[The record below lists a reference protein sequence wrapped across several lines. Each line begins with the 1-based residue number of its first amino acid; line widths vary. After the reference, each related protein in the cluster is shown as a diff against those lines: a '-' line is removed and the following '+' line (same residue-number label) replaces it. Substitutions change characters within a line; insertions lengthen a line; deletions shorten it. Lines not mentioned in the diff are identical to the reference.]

1 MCSCHHSALALAY
14 YSILQ
19 YITVYYSI
27 PLQYITVHHSIS
39 QYITVYHS
47 ILHLLKLHLVRL
59 SVHAWFLEVF
69 QCCFRI
75 TLGVGDSSRGR
86 SHSSEGG
93 EGQMDTLVRLPPI
106 HICTCTNLT
115 SSIHLHTFT
124 LSHSHTIT
132 HTFHSSSSLLI
143 CEADIWRALACSLS
157 EGIFTNQLR
166 KQRSWISGC
175 HCEGFLGRGR
185 EGGKEGGD
193 ERVEG
198 EK

>member
-1 MCSCHHSALALAY
+1 MLLQDHS
-14 YSILQ
+14 
-19 YITVYYSI
+19 
-27 PLQYITVHHSIS
+27 
-39 QYITVYHS
+39 
-47 ILHLLKLHLVRL
+47 VR
-59 SVHAWFLEVF
+59 
-69 QCCFRI
+69 
-75 TLGVGDSSRGR
+75 GDSSRGRSHSSRGRSHSSRERSHSSRER